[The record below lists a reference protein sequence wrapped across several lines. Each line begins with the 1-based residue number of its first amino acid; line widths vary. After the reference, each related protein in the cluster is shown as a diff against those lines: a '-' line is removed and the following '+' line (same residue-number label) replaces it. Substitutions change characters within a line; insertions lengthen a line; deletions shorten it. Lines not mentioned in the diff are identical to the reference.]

1 MLKINTIVLH
11 RITADNLSSEF
22 EDVNLKNFELFL
34 DYISKNIINKKM
46 NILLTFD
53 DGNDS
58 DYKVVLPLLIK
69 YKIKAIFFIVANR
82 INKPGYLTKFQIN
95 SLVNA
100 GMEIGSHSFSHQNMT
115 KLSQYDV
122 IFEFKKSKK
131 IIEDCISREINA
143 FSFPYG
149 KFNKELV
156 LYAQQCGYSKIFTS
170 KHGVKNDNGK
180 IFPRNSLNSKMNFN
194 QGIKNI
200 FPSKSLEIK
209 WKVEDLSKTF
219 IKNIFGENLY
229 KKIRNFIL

>member
-1 MLKINTIVLH
+1 MLKINSLVLH
-11 RITADNLSSEF
+11 RIIVDNLSSEF
-22 EDVNLKNFELFL
+22 EDVNLKNLELFL
-34 DYISKNIINKKM
+34 EFIINNKVNKKM

-58 DYKVVLPLLIK
+58 DFKVVLPLLIK

-82 INKPGYLTKFQIN
+82 INKPGYLTKLQIN
-95 SLVNA
+95 SLVDA
-100 GMEIGSHSFSHQNMT
+100 GMEIGSHSFSHPNMT
-115 KLSQYDV
+115 KLSRHDV
-122 IFEFKKSKK
+122 IFELKKSKI

-149 KFNKELV
+149 KYNRELV

-170 KHGVKNDNGK
+170 KHGVKRDNGMLY
-180 IFPRNSLNSKMNFN
+180 PRNSLNSKMNFS

-209 WKVEDLSKTF
+209 WIVEDLSKTF
-219 IKNIFGENLY
+219 IKNIFGDNLY
-229 KKIRNFIL
+229 KKIRNLIL